1 MVTLVVLGG
10 QCRDTLGS
18 LVITHTQELLW
29 GHSGGQFGGD
39 LGLSL
44 KVLWDH
50 FWGILKMNLEVL

>member
-1 MVTLVVLGG
+1 M
-10 QCRDTLGS
+10 
-18 LVITHTQELLW
+18 ITHTQELLW